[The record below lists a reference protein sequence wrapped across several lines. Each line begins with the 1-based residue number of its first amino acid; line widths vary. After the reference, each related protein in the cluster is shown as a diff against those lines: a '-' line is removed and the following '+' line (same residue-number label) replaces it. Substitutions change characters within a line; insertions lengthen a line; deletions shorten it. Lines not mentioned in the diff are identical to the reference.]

1 MKAKKKTEEE
11 TTLALRITLVEPP
24 RDVAFCLQSGKS
36 DHVQVSR
43 AKGETLSFDLSVR
56 VREAPDGSP
65 RFLGPFTQGPA
76 SARFVYVNSGTS
88 AGDARSP
95 WTRRAKIALGGLT
108 WPLIK
113 KVAGKSGAFLEGR
126 IRGRSKDGGPI
137 CASTPLL
144 DGWSPGA
151 P

>member
-1 MKAKKKTEEE
+1 MKAKKKADEE

-24 RDVAFCLQSGKS
+24 RDVTFCLQSGKA

-43 AKGETLSFDLSVR
+43 AKGETLSFDLTVR

-76 SARFVYVNSGTS
+76 SARFVYVSSGTL
-88 AGDARSP
+88 AGEAGSS
-95 WTRRAKIALGGLT
+95 WTRRAKVSLAGLT

-113 KVAGKSGAFLEGR
+113 KASAKGAFLEGR
-126 IRGRSKDGGPI
+126 IRGRAKDGGPI

-144 DGWSPGA
+144 DGWRPG
-151 P
+151 